1 MSNTPKRLADCA
13 PVTVSR
19 EFEPTGWIDKN
30 GKFHAEV
37 RLRGLHWKAA
47 NISFEAGLIIE
58 RDYDSFIAALLE
70 SVNDPSVESAVRAA
84 HSARLL
90 AKSGAVAPEPEPE
103 PVKPVAKVSPLAAA
117 ALAARK

>member
-1 MSNTPKRLADCA
+1 MSNTPKRLADCV

-19 EFEPTGWIDKN
+19 EFEPTGWIDRH

-47 NISFEAGLIIE
+47 NISFDAGLIIE

-84 HSARLL
+84 HSAKLL
-90 AKSGAVAPEPEPE
+90 AKAGAVAPDPEPE
-103 PVKPVAKVSPLAAA
+103 PVKPAAKPAPLAAA
-117 ALAARK
+117 AIAARR

>member
-1 MSNTPKRLADCA
+1 MSNENMPKRLADCV

-47 NISFEAGLIIE
+47 NISFDAGLIIE

-90 AKSGAVAPEPEPE
+90 AKAGQTAPEPE